1 MDTNMSPETQAKL
14 TILRRQYFQL
24 VEPKK
29 LRWPN
34 DKVLKTSEV
43 QSWIFNSLFNVDGI
57 SHPPPERYQLRV
69 LKLLISKLEW
79 SINDPE
85 KDVWCFLP

>member
-1 MDTNMSPETQAKL
+1 MNTNMSPETQAKL
-14 TILRRQYFQL
+14 TTLRRQYFQL
-24 VEPKK
+24 VEPTK

-43 QSWIFNSLFNVDGI
+43 QSWMFNSLFDMDGI
-57 SHPPPERYQLRV
+57 SYPPPERYQLRV
-69 LKLLISKLEW
+69 LKLLISKLER

-85 KDVWCFLP
+85 KDVWCSLP